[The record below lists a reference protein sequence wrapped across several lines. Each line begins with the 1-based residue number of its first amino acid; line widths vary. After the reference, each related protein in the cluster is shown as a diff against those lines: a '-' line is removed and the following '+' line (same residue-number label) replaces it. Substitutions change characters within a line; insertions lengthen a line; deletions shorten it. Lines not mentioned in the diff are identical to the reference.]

1 MEYLTVLAPR
11 SLYETVLG
19 GYMASGP
26 GSQLST
32 VFCLLLWQTAI
43 GETPQKTLVVGSN
56 IALVAWLRCVELSQG
71 EFGSGP
77 ARCGLD
83 AILKV
88 KYERRAASSTDSTT
102 APLRPG
108 SLCKTAH
115 NSPGQRR
122 REAAEFGGQE
132 PLRCSGGKP
141 EEAAMAR
148 CGNRPQREHRKGRR
162 GQGAFLVF
170 LFTRHG
176 QSGQGADRLIH
187 HNFCHWIFTLKMRHG
202 CCLHGGWPLRCFS
215 WHIHAK
221 QKVSLCWWRWNGV
234 G

>member
-88 KYERRAASSTDSTT
+88 KYERRAASSTDSTP

-115 NSPGQRR
+115 NSSGSAGERLLSSGDRSRFAVPVGSQKRR
-122 REAAEFGGQE
+122 RWPDAETGRNGSIARAAAARGPFWCFC
-132 PLRCSGGKP
+132 LRGT
-141 EEAAMAR
+141 
-148 CGNRPQREHRKGRR
+148 GNQ
-162 GQGAFLVF
+162 
-170 LFTRHG
+170 
-176 QSGQGADRLIH
+176 D
-187 HNFCHWIFTLKMRHG
+187 
-202 CCLHGGWPLRCFS
+202 
-215 WHIHAK
+215 
-221 QKVSLCWWRWNGV
+221 KVLTV
-234 G
+234 